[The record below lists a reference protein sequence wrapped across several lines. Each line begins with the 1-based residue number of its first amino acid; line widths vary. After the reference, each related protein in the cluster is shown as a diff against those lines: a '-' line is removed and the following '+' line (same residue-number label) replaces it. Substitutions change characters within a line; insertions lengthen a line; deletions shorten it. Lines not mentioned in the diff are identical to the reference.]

1 MPTRTNLAPPTTATR
16 ATRGMAFPF
25 GAGPLGLPQPVS
37 GERLIQDAV
46 RCLLTTGR
54 GERRMRP
61 EMGTNAQAFLFGT
74 PTPLMLARLAADVAE
89 ALRAEPRITVIRV
102 TPRVAATG
110 EGGANTVIVD
120 ILYAVGG
127 QVQGQ
132 QVEINGATLAG
143 ALGG

>member
-1 MPTRTNLAPPTTATR
+1 MPTRTNFAPPTTATR

-25 GAGPLGLPQPVS
+25 GAGPLGLPQPSS
-37 GERLIQDAV
+37 GARLIQDAV

-61 EMGTNAQAFLFGT
+61 ELGTNAQAFIFGT
-74 PTPLMLARLAADVAE
+74 PTPMMLARLAADVAE
-89 ALRAEPRITVIRV
+89 ALKAEPRINVIRV
-102 TPRVAATG
+102 VPRIAGDG

-120 ILYAVGG
+120 VLYAVGG

-132 QVEINGATLAG
+132 QVEISGAALAG